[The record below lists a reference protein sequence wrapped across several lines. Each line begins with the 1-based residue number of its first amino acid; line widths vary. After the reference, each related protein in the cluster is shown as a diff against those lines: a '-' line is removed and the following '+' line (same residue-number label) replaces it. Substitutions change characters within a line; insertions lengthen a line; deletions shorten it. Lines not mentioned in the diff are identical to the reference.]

1 MVVFMAAV
9 LAVAPS
15 AHAADAQI
23 EDAALKPVEAMG
35 KTLSAPQ
42 FSFKIRT
49 IREYTNASGQPLT
62 IFHEGSILVRRPDR
76 FRADITGD
84 DGRVSV
90 AYDGKELALLGVE
103 QKKYVTVAFAG
114 DIEGTLQLAEQRLGF
129 EFPLADFLVKEPHK
143 AFLSGVAFG
152 TKVNEVSIG
161 GVTCDHL
168 LFMQPPGIELQL
180 WVETGARPV
189 PRRLVATYRSLP
201 GEPRFIAEM
210 NDWNFAATPTEA
222 DFTLQIPPGSQK
234 LEPPKEGTQ

>member
-1 MVVFMAAV
+1 MLYPCRKCIVRPTPRRVGFPSGLIGTERRARREDRMHMQHLVTAVRRRMPIVALMAAA
-9 LAVAPS
+9 LALAPF

-23 EDAALKPVEAMG
+23 QDAALQPVEAMG
-35 KTLSAPQ
+35 KTLSGPQ

-62 IFHEGSILVRRPDR
+62 IFHGGNILVRRPDR

-103 QKKYVTVAFAG
+103 QNKYVTLAFAG
-114 DIEGTLQLAEQRLGF
+114 DIEGTLQVAEQRLGF
-129 EFPLADFLVKEPHK
+129 EFPLADFLVREPHK
-143 AFLSGVAFG
+143 AFLSGVASG

-168 LFMQPPGIELQL
+168 LFMQPPGIEVQL
-180 WVETGARPV
+180 WVETGPRP
-189 PRRLVATYRSLP
+189 
-201 GEPRFIAEM
+201 
-210 NDWNFAATPTEA
+210 
-222 DFTLQIPPGSQK
+222 
-234 LEPPKEGTQ
+234 